1 MFDPLDLGITNSAI
15 LANADMLRPFIAGF
29 AVKARPQDD
38 DFPLPLGKAVV
49 ARQYITAP
57 PHERL
62 ERFWSAGQSPENI
75 EHWSLPEP
83 LPQHRFLFGIQIRV
97 GERINTRYIQPHYSG
112 ASTSP
117 RAILLSC
124 VLVSKSLASWRL

>member
-1 MFDPLDLGITNSAI
+1 
-15 LANADMLRPFIAGF
+15 
-29 AVKARPQDD
+29 
-38 DFPLPLGKAVV
+38 LGKAVV

-97 GERINTRYIQPHYSG
+97 GQRINTRYIQPHYSG

-117 RAILLSC
+117 RAILLSGVVC
-124 VLVSKSLASWRL
+124 SKSLAAWRSGSWLSGSPKLQLTFMARLTAGRSLICFAQRCRFL